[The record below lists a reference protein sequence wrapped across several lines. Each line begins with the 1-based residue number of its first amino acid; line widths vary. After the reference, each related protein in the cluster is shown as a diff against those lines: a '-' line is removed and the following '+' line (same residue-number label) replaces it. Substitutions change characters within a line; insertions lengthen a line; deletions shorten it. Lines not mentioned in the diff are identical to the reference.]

1 VSGSAIAA
9 TGPSASGGTPV
20 QRSSPSSN
28 SAVHSATNDRFRA
41 MAAKI
46 PGRARHLCPMKR
58 GVGLLLLLG
67 VALLVFFITREVY
80 RPAPPTEQVESTV
93 LLERIRPVMKLV
105 TVEGDLSEVFTY
117 ADNSAA
123 WFDWTKDRGW
133 NRKQAIL
140 LVKARASVGYD
151 LEGLGLEFDEATR
164 TVRFKGMGEPK
175 LLSLEHDVKYFDLE
189 EGVFAEFSA
198 ADHTKMNAMA
208 KERIQR
214 KVEAVVE
221 NAGWTFVEGDGS
233 KPVAQ

>member
-1 VSGSAIAA
+1 
-9 TGPSASGGTPV
+9 
-20 QRSSPSSN
+20 
-28 SAVHSATNDRFRA
+28 
-41 MAAKI
+41 
-46 PGRARHLCPMKR
+46 MKR

-214 KVEAVVE
+214 KVDRSPLFAEAAKQKGEFLVVLKAVVE